1 MDYVHKMAEAA
12 SEISFL
18 AGMDNLSSSLTQRID
33 DAVNKIQ
40 TEKTNNNNLEQE
52 YVRVQEES
60 IKKCKKPSKSLS
72 HQIRKIDE
80 INLY

>member
-18 AGMDNLSSSLTQRID
+18 AGMDNLSISLTQRID
-33 DAVNKIQ
+33 DALGKIQ
-40 TEKTNNNNLEQE
+40 TEKTNNTQLEEE

-60 IKKCKKPSKSLS
+60 IKNG
-72 HQIRKIDE
+72 KIS
-80 INLY
+80 IN

>member
-12 SEISFL
+12 SEISYL
-18 AGMDNLSSSLTQRID
+18 AGMDNLSHSLTQRID

-40 TEKTNNNNLEQE
+40 TEKTNNNELEHE
-52 YVRVQEES
+52 YVRIQEAS
-60 IKKCKKPSKSLS
+60 IKKCKKSSKNMPMKK
-72 HQIRKIDE
+72 REIDE